1 MMHNAG
7 TQLFP
12 RISFFT
18 PWIEQSFRVSCSA
31 LSHDLTSQRC
41 HTRASFTLIIEL
53 FTFPTTGLELIQ
65 APFAERSMPTP
76 LEKIRNIGIVAH
88 VDSGKTTVSERVL
101 YYTGVSH
108 KIGEVHDGTAVTDWM
123 PQERERGIT
132 ITAAAITCEWLDH
145 QINVIDTPGH
155 VDFTT
160 EVERSLRVLDG
171 AVVVFC
177 GVGGVE
183 PQSETVWRQADKYR
197 VPRIVFINK
206 LDRVGADFKGVV
218 QQISTR
224 LGAKPLVLQL
234 PIGNEDSFRGA
245 VDLLTQE
252 AIVWEEDT
260 LGAKFHSEAIPH
272 DMLDEV
278 TRYREQLVE
287 TVADA
292 DDALLEK
299 YLSGE
304 PLSQEEIAGAIRK
317 KTQAMELF
325 PVVCGSALR
334 NKGVQPLLDT
344 IVAYLPPPTKPIHG
358 MVPDGEECSWKVG
371 DSIRAALAFKT
382 MHDPYSGQLTF
393 LRLYSGGLKTG
404 DMVFNPRTRQT
415 ERVGR
420 LCRMH
425 ANKKEDIDTAFAGD
439 IVAAVGLKNF
449 TTGDTITD
457 RDHPVILESI
467 TFKEPVIS
475 LAIEPKTKTDSEKL
489 GLALQRLSSEDP
501 TLVLNTNQETGQT
514 IISGMGE
521 LHLEII
527 IDRLVREF
535 KVSVS
540 TGAPQVAYR
549 ETITKPADAEGKY
562 IRQSGGRG
570 QYGHV
575 YLKIEP
581 NDNQGLVFIN
591 GIKGGSIPREYVPA
605 VEKGVRDAAISG
617 VIYGYQLL
625 NTTVTLY
632 DGTYHEVDSSEMSF
646 QLAGSIGFKE
656 AVRKAKP
663 VLLEPIMKVEVVM
676 PEDYLGTTMGDLQS
690 RRGRVAE
697 LGERGGGLRTVT
709 AHVPLATMFGYAT
722 AVRSLTQGRAT
733 YTMEF
738 DHYDRV
744 PEHMVDEA
752 LGRKKEAAS

>member
-1 MMHNAG
+1 MS
-7 TQLFP
+7 
-12 RISFFT
+12 I
-18 PWIEQSFRVSCSA
+18 
-31 LSHDLTSQRC
+31 
-41 HTRASFTLIIEL
+41 
-53 FTFPTTGLELIQ
+53 
-65 APFAERSMPTP
+65 P

-108 KIGEVHDGTAVTDWM
+108 KIGEVHEGTTVTDWM

-132 ITAAAITCEWLDH
+132 ITAAAITCEWLGH
-145 QINVIDTPGH
+145 QINIIDTPGH

-171 AVVVFC
+171 AIVVFC

-197 VPRIVFINK
+197 VPRLVFINK
-206 LDRVGADFKGVV
+206 LDRVGADFHGVV
-218 QQISTR
+218 QQITTR
-224 LGAKPLVLQL
+224 LGAKPLLLQL
-234 PIGNEDSFRGA
+234 PIGREENFRGV

-252 AIVWEEDT
+252 AIIWEEDT
-260 LGAKFHSEAIPH
+260 LGAKFHREEVPA
-272 DMLDEV
+272 DMREDV
-278 TRYREQLVE
+278 ARYREQLIE

-304 PLSQEEIAGAIRK
+304 ALSQEEIAGAIRK
-317 KTQAMELF
+317 KTQEMALF

-334 NKGVQPLLDT
+334 NKGIQPLLDAV
-344 IVAYLPPPTKPIHG
+344 VAYLPPPVKPIHG
-358 MVPDGEECSWKVG
+358 MIPDGEERTWRVT
-371 DSIRAALAFKT
+371 DPVRAALAFKT

-393 LRLYSGGLKTG
+393 LRIYSGDLKTG

-425 ANKKEDIDTAFAGD
+425 ANKKEDIDFAAAGD
-439 IVAAVGLKNF
+439 IIAAVGLRNF

-457 RDHPVILESI
+457 RDRPVILESI

-501 TLVLNTNQETGQT
+501 TLVVNTNQETGQT
-514 IISGMGE
+514 LISGMGE

-535 KVSVS
+535 KVSVN

-549 ETITKPADAEGKY
+549 ETITRPAEAEGKY

-581 NDNQGLVFIN
+581 NENKGLVFVN
-591 GIKGGSIPREYVPA
+591 EIKGGAIPKEYIPA
-605 VEKGVRDAAISG
+605 VEKGVRDAALTG
-617 VIYGYQLL
+617 VAYGYQLL

-632 DGTYHEVDSSEMSF
+632 DGTYHEVDSSEMAF
-646 QLAGSIGFKE
+646 QLAGALGFKE

-676 PEDYLGTTMGDLQS
+676 PEEYMGAVMGDLQS
-690 RRGRVAE
+690 RRGRVTE
-697 LGERGGGLRTVT
+697 LGERGTGLRTVT

-738 DHYDRV
+738 DHYARV

-752 LGRKKEAAS
+752 LGRKKEEAI

>member
-1 MMHNAG
+1 M
-7 TQLFP
+7 
-12 RISFFT
+12 S
-18 PWIEQSFRVSCSA
+18 
-31 LSHDLTSQRC
+31 
-41 HTRASFTLIIEL
+41 
-53 FTFPTTGLELIQ
+53 
-65 APFAERSMPTP
+65 TP
-76 LEKIRNIGIVAH
+76 LERIRNIGIVAH

-101 YYTGVSH
+101 YYTGMSH

-132 ITAAAITCEWLDH
+132 ITAAAITCDWKDH
-145 QINVIDTPGH
+145 QINIIDTPGH

-206 LDRVGADFKGVV
+206 LDRVGADFHNVV
-218 QQISTR
+218 KQIEHR
-224 LGAKPLVLQL
+224 LGGKPLVTQL
-234 PIGNEDSFRGA
+234 PLGAEENFRG
-245 VDLLTQE
+245 VIDLIRQKAL
-252 AIVWEEDT
+252 VWEEET
-260 LGAKFHSEAIPH
+260 LGARFHEEEIPA
-272 DMLDEV
+272 DMVDDV
-278 TRYREQLVE
+278 KHYREQMIEAV
-287 TVADA
+287 VDA

-299 YLSGE
+299 YLGGE
-304 PLSQEEIAGAIRK
+304 PLTEEEIEGAIRK
-317 KTQAMELF
+317 KTHEIALF
-325 PVVCGSALR
+325 PVVCGTALR

-344 IVAYLPPPTKPIHG
+344 IVAYLPPPVKPITG
-358 MVPDGEECSWKVG
+358 TIPDGDIKTWQVG
-371 DSIRAALAFKT
+371 DPIRAALAFKT

-393 LRLYSGGLKTG
+393 VRLYSGSLKTG

-420 LCRMH
+420 LARMH
-425 ANKKEDIDTAFAGD
+425 ANKKEDVESASAGD
-439 IVAAVGLKNF
+439 IIAVVGLRNF

-457 RDHPVILESI
+457 RDKPVILEAI
-467 TFKEPVIS
+467 TFKQPVIS
-475 LAIEPKTKTDSEKL
+475 LAIEPKTKTDSERM

-501 TLVLNTNQETGQT
+501 TLVVNTNEETGQT
-514 IISGMGE
+514 LISGMGE

-535 KVSVS
+535 KVAVS

-549 ETITKPADAEGKY
+549 ETITRPAEAEGKY

-581 NDNQGLVFIN
+581 NDNKGIVFEN
-591 GIKGGSIPREYVPA
+591 AIKGGAIPREYVPA
-605 VEKGVRDAAISG
+605 IEKGIREAAQTG
-617 VIYGYQLL
+617 VAYGFPVL

-646 QLAGSIGFKE
+646 HLAGSIGFKE
-656 AVRKAKP
+656 AIRKAKP
-663 VLLEPIMKVEVVM
+663 VLLEPMMKVEVVV
-676 PEDYLGTTMGDLQS
+676 PEEYMGTVMGDLQS
-690 RRGRVAE
+690 RRGKVTE
-697 LGERGGGLRTVT
+697 LGERGIGIRTIT
-709 AHVPLATMFGYAT
+709 AHVPLSTMFGYAT
-722 AVRSLTQGRAT
+722 VIRSLTQGRAT

-738 DHYDRV
+738 DHYS
-744 PEHMVDEA
+744 PMPAHMVDEA
-752 LGRKKEAAS
+752 LGKNAESA

>member
-1 MMHNAG
+1 MS
-7 TQLFP
+7 
-12 RISFFT
+12 I
-18 PWIEQSFRVSCSA
+18 
-31 LSHDLTSQRC
+31 
-41 HTRASFTLIIEL
+41 
-53 FTFPTTGLELIQ
+53 
-65 APFAERSMPTP
+65 P
-76 LEKIRNIGIVAH
+76 LERIRNIGIVAH

-108 KIGEVHDGTAVTDWM
+108 KIGEVHEGTTVTDWM

-132 ITAAAITCEWLDH
+132 ITAAAITCDWQGH
-145 QINVIDTPGH
+145 QINIIDTPGH

-183 PQSETVWRQADKYR
+183 PQSETVWHQADKYR
-197 VPRIVFINK
+197 VPRVVFINK
-206 LDRVGADFKGVV
+206 LDRVGSDFHGVV
-218 QQISTR
+218 KQITHR
-224 LGAKPLVLQL
+224 LGAKPLLLQL
-234 PIGNEDSFRGA
+234 PLGKEETFRG
-245 VDLLTQE
+245 VIDLLRQK

-260 LGAKFHSEAIPH
+260 LGARFHEEAIPAE
-272 DMLDEV
+272 MAEEV
-278 TRYREQLVE
+278 AHYREQLIE

-292 DDALLEK
+292 DDILLER
-299 YLSGE
+299 YLAGE
-304 PLSQEEIAGAIRK
+304 VLSEEEIAAAIRK
-317 KTQAMELF
+317 KTQEMDLF
-325 PVVCGSALR
+325 PVVCGTALR

-344 IVAYLPPPTKPIHG
+344 IVAYLPPPTKPVKG
-358 MVPDGEECSWKVG
+358 TTPDGEPREWQVT
-371 DSIRAALAFKT
+371 DAVRAALAFKT

-393 LRLYSGGLKTG
+393 LRLYSGSLRTG

-420 LCRMH
+420 LVRMH
-425 ANKKEDIDTAFAGD
+425 ANKKEDIEEATAGD
-439 IVAAVGLKNF
+439 IVAAVGLRNF

-457 RDHPVILESI
+457 REKPVLLEAI

-489 GLALQRLSSEDP
+489 GLALQRLASEDP
-501 TLVLNTNQETGQT
+501 TLVINTNPETAQT
-514 IISGMGE
+514 ILSGMGE

-535 KVSVS
+535 KVAVS
-540 TGAPQVAYR
+540 TGVPQVAYR
-549 ETITKPADAEGKY
+549 ETITRPAEAEGKY

-581 NDNQGLVFIN
+581 NENKGLVFIN
-591 GIKGGSIPREYVPA
+591 EIKGGAIPREYFTPI
-605 VEKGVRDAAISG
+605 EKGVREAAQSG
-617 VIYGYQLL
+617 VTYGYQVL

-632 DGTYHEVDSSEMSF
+632 DGSYHEVDSSEIAF
-646 QLAGSIGFKE
+646 HLAGSIGFKE
-656 AVRKAKP
+656 AVKKAKP
-663 VLLEPIMKVEVVM
+663 VLLEPVMKVEVVVLEEYM
-676 PEDYLGTTMGDLQS
+676 GVVMGDLQS
-690 RRGRVAE
+690 RRGKVTE
-697 LGERGGGLRTVT
+697 LGERSTGLRTIT

-722 AVRSLTQGRAT
+722 VIRSLTQGRAT

-738 DHYDRV
+738 DHYARV

-752 LGRKKEAAS
+752 LGRKKEEF